1 MQIRAPMTSYP
12 RPNFL
17 LRPLKR
23 GTQVGPH
30 ATHLLVQLINS
41 IVVIVIKLLRP
52 YCGTHLVEFYYKKPN
67 ISHTN

>member
-1 MQIRAPMTSYP
+1 MTSHSQP
-12 RPNFL
+12 DFL

-30 ATHLLVQLINS
+30 ATHLLLQLIHS

-52 YCGTHLVEFYYKKPN
+52 YCGTHLVEFTTKSQTFL
-67 ISHTN
+67 IQID